1 MFNDYDSRYYE
12 IIGRLNEMAPFEM
25 KDAIEVFQKV
35 GFLETPLALS
45 EAVFKDKP
53 DAAYPFFEKMDSGQY
68 RSMLQNPCKR
78 PLSIDELKWLKAV
91 LGSDKAKCLL
101 DAPLLEKLQDLLN
114 GISPL
119 YQYEQLVGHHV
130 ASDKDDFTQQHYQST
145 LNLAL
150 QAIEERRIVYI
161 EYAGVHGSKLA
172 THFFLHELEYSPRD
186 GKIRLICSK
195 VRPSGLKKIQRLN
208 LSRVSKLFLTSN
220 VYTGDFEY
228 KTQKNSLNGRQILEL
243 EILNER
249 NGIERCFCQFSVYER
264 LSFYRHEKGTCHMT
278 MHYLPSYE
286 AELMIQVLS
295 FGPIVSVLGPD
306 DFKKRFIERLFSN
319 PDATSVEMP

>member
-25 KDAIEVFQKV
+25 KEAIEVFQKF

-45 EAVFKDKP
+45 EAIFKDKP

-68 RSMLQNPCKR
+68 HSMLQHPCKR

-101 DAPLLEKLQDLLN
+101 DAPLIEKLQDLLN

-145 LNLAL
+145 LNSAL
-150 QAIEERRIVYI
+150 QAIEESRIVYI

-208 LSRVSKLFLTSN
+208 LSRVSKLALTSRT
-220 VYTGDFEY
+220 YTGDRAV
-228 KTQKNSLNGRQILEL
+228 KNSQVEGAVLEL

-249 NGIERCFCQFSVYER
+249 NGIERCFYQFSVYER
-264 LSFYRHEKGTCHMT
+264 LSFYRHEKGTCHMR

-286 AELMIQVLS
+286 AELMIQILS
-295 FGPIVSVLGPD
+295 FGPIVKVLGPE
-306 DFKKRFIERLFSN
+306 DFKQRFVQRLFN
-319 PDATSVEMP
+319 TIEGPVHER